1 MAGSSQTHP
10 GLGRKPL
17 PAPGYCRE
25 GGEVPCPVGFS
36 TRGARRRTHQYV
48 EHPEARKH
56 RWVRHVAGRSR
67 YSVRS
72 AG

>member
-10 GLGRKPL
+10 GLGRELL
-17 PAPGYCRE
+17 PASGCRDE
-25 GGEVPCPVGFS
+25 GGEVPCQVGFS
-36 TRGARRRTHQYV
+36 TRGARRRTRQYV

-56 RWVRHVAGRSR
+56 RWVLCIAGRSR
-67 YSVRS
+67 KLVRH